1 MAEIMNLKNA
11 STASARWRQILQK
24 LKGVAGVAG
33 VENISPKASP
43 SKTKASKA
51 SPSKGNISKDNA
63 PKANA
68 PKNNAFMDTAPM
80 VSGLKRKMEDSAAP
94 EAKRH
99 REESMMGLK
108 YDLLFDDDGFMK
120 VSSFDEEEDNK
131 DGKPVL
137 EKEK

>member
-24 LKGVAGVAG
+24 LKGVAGV
-33 VENISPKASP
+33 ENISPKASP

-51 SPSKGNISKDNA
+51 SPSKGNAS
-63 PKANA
+63 
-68 PKNNAFMDTAPM
+68 KNNAFMDTAPK

-99 REESMMGLK
+99 REESMIGLK

-131 DGKPVL
+131 DGKSVL